1 MAYRCSPLALV
12 FVGACAMLVVGCG
25 TSPEPPVTVNQQAP
39 AAGDSPAA
47 PPPAAQPP
55 APAPAPATPPAAE
68 STPPAET
75 SSPAATPAASG
86 TAGTVATPQPIGVE
100 DHEEAGVQVALLDVR
115 RTSGDTV
122 TVRLQLRN
130 TNDKNVT
137 NSIFSSSNFVDAMY
151 LIDGTNKK
159 KYMVVRDADNKPVGY
174 YGQSQTI
181 PAKGTVSVWARFP
194 TPASPKIMVSVPGAP
209 PFEDVPVN

>member
-25 TSPEPPVTVNQQAP
+25 TSPEPPVTVNQQTP

-47 PPPAAQPP
+47 PPPAAQ
-55 APAPAPATPPAAE
+55 APAPVPEPVVPPSAE
-68 STPPAET
+68 STPPADT
-75 SSPAATPAASG
+75 SSPAASG
-86 TAGTVATPQPIGVE
+86 TAGTVATPQPIAVE
-100 DHEEAGVQVALLDVR
+100 DHQEAGVQVALLDVK

-130 TNDKNVT
+130 TSDKAVT
-137 NSIFSSSNFVDAMY
+137 NSDFSSSNFVNAMY
-151 LIDGTNKK
+151 LIDGASKK
-159 KYMVVRDADNKPVGY
+159 KYMVVRDADDKPVGY

-181 PAKGTVSVWARFP
+181 PAKGIISVWARFP
-194 TPASPKIMVSVPGAP
+194 TPTSPKIMVAVPGAP
-209 PFEDVPVN
+209 PFEDVPIN